1 MRSSIF
7 KPVIMGSIA
16 KYMHY
21 NPNKFAGENSKVK
34 RIILVI

>member
-7 KPVIMGSIA
+7 KPVMGSIA

-21 NPNKFAGENSKVK
+21 NPNKFAEENSKVK